1 MIRSEATTETTRTV
15 AESVAVLSQIP
26 VGLSVVVAAGHVC
39 AVLQN
44 DLPVFLTHWAGWRL
58 LMTPWQ
64 GLSTMTH
71 LGRAFQEIC
80 QAVIL
85 YRIAAIIF
93 ECLQEQIFTSA
104 NVRSLRLIGF
114 TGLAS
119 LCVPFLQGLSRAG
132 WPYPRP
138 SPTHMIRFMTLKPF
152 RISAWLRCHSSWHGS
167 SRKDWSFAANWT
179 KWSEPPQ
186 TGPGSQIQKKTRPFL
201 AGFSVVRKG

>member
-15 AESVAVLSQIP
+15 AESVAVLLQIP
-26 VGLSVVVAAGHVC
+26 AGLSVVVAAGHVC

-64 GLSTMTH
+64 GLSAMTH

-119 LCVPFLQGLSRAG
+119 LCVPF
-132 WPYPRP
+132 
-138 SPTHMIRFMTLKPF
+138 F
-152 RISAWLRCHSSWHGS
+152 
-167 SRKDWSFAANWT
+167 
-179 KWSEPPQ
+179 
-186 TGPGSQIQKKTRPFL
+186 
-201 AGFSVVRKG
+201 AGFIEGWVAVSSPVSHPHDSFYDVETVSDLGLVALPFVMAWIFQKGLELRSELDEVV